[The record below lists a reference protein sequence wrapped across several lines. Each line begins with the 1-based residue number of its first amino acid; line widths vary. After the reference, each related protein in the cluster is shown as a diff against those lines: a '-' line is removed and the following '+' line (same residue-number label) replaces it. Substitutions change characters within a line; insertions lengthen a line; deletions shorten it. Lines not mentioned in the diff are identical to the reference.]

1 MAILLCSG
9 FPIGGYMKEA
19 ITISAINL
27 KGGSAKTS
35 TILNLAGILH
45 ESGRTPVLIDC
56 DPQESATRWAIQGG
70 NKFPFPVVPVK
81 IGKNVKAFKE
91 KLEMVSKEHGANAIL
106 FDTPP
111 QLQEEA
117 MLTALLADVVLIPIS
132 PSPLDLWAGEQAI
145 NTVREAREVRKD
157 GLPYIILVPSRLMPK
172 TLLAREIKGSL
183 EQFKEAISPPITM
196 RVVMVEACISGLP
209 VNLYAPGSQSHKEFK
224 DLMKFIF
231 TKIKK

>member
-1 MAILLCSG
+1 
-9 FPIGGYMKEA
+9 MKEA

-45 ESGRTPVLIDC
+45 ESGHAPVLIDC
-56 DPQESATRWAIQGG
+56 DPQESATRWAFQGG
-70 NKFPFPVVPVK
+70 DKFPFPVEPVK
-81 IGKNVKAFKE
+81 IGKNGKAFKDKIDKIKE
-91 KLEMVSKEHGANAIL
+91 KHGARAIL

-145 NTVREAREVRKD
+145 ATIREARKVRKD
-157 GLPYIILVPSRLMPK
+157 GLPNIILVPSRLMPK

-183 EQFKEAISPPITM
+183 EQFKESISPPITM

-209 VNLYAPGSQSHKEFK
+209 VHLYAPNSQSHKEFK
-224 DLMKFIF
+224 DLLKFIF